1 MDEVLNDMQK
11 AKMLEVLG
19 VEKIETL
26 ASSQY
31 VLAKNMIESKR
42 K

>member
-1 MDEVLNDMQK
+1 MDEVLNDTQK

-19 VEKIETL
+19 VEKIEKL